1 MEILKVENLSKSF
14 DEFKAVDGVSF
25 SLKELEI
32 TALIGPNGA
41 GKTTLVN
48 LITKKLKPD
57 TGRIIFRGVDITK
70 LSPHSVTR
78 LGIVRTFQ
86 VASLFPTL
94 TVYENL
100 KVAALASGTSTKE
113 IEGIMSDLR
122 LEKFKDTRVAQLPF
136 GLQKLVELGIALA
149 LKPKLLILDEPAAGL
164 TYEDRKS
171 LIRMLKDMGRRIT
184 LMVIEHDMEVVFG
197 LADRI
202 IVMNKGKIIADG
214 KPEEISSNKLV
225 REIYLGEG

>member
-100 KVAALASGTSTKE
+100 KVAALASSTSTKE

>member
-1 MEILKVENLSKSF
+1 
-14 DEFKAVDGVSF
+14 
-25 SLKELEI
+25 
-32 TALIGPNGA
+32 
-41 GKTTLVN
+41 
-48 LITKKLKPD
+48 
-57 TGRIIFRGVDITK
+57 
-70 LSPHSVTR
+70 
-78 LGIVRTFQ
+78 
-86 VASLFPTL
+86 
-94 TVYENL
+94 
-100 KVAALASGTSTKE
+100 
-113 IEGIMSDLR
+113 MSDLR

-171 LIRMLKDMGRRIT
+171 LMRMLKDMGKRIT

-202 IVMNKGKIIADG
+202 MVMNKGKIIADG